1 MVQTESENKQ
11 IYQQS
16 EEEAITQKKD
26 ASININFNRQDFKSS
41 KSREEAKVE
50 VKVDL
55 WKESIIED
63 LKSSNISGEHQNE
76 SNTKIPIDLAG
87 EQKKI

>member
-11 IYQQS
+11 VYQQS
-16 EEEAITQKKD
+16 EEEAMTLKKD
-26 ASININFNRQDFKSS
+26 ASININFNHINKDFKSS

-63 LKSSNISGEHQNE
+63 LKSSRISDPE
-76 SNTKIPIDLAG
+76 
-87 EQKKI
+87 